1 MKILNDNDIE
11 IMKKVVAKVRETQKN
26 LIVIEDTAQK
36 EGKHDAMHTFFNR
49 CGVQLIKNTLPI
61 GDYALLSG
69 KGEDIL
75 KLKLRQAERNKSW
88 AKYKNQN
95 IKTAADRGISVMT
108 KIDLLCTY
116 DVAVDTKMNLHE
128 VLKNVVGL
136 TEDRTEQQMMR
147 AKNAGVALYILI
159 LQDGINNSG
168 DIKAYCKKNDY
179 NFALLINRIQLLES
193 RYGVHYYICPPEFGA
208 LATLALLTTD
218 CSITGTDV
226 QTAGLPTTEEILAM
240 NTLKTEVIARELFR
254 MSDKIEKMEK
264 MLTDLIIEK
273 TEEKEEILS

>member
-179 NFALLINRIQLLES
+179 NFVLLINRIQLLES

-218 CSITGTDV
+218 SSITGTDV
-226 QTAGLPTTEEILAM
+226 QTTSLPTIEEILAM

-254 MSDKIEKMEK
+254 MSDKIEKIEK
-264 MLTDLIIEK
+264 MLADLITEK
-273 TEEKEEILS
+273 QEEKEEIL

>member
-11 IMKKVVAKVRETQKN
+11 IMKKVVAKLRETQKN

-49 CGVQLIKNTLPI
+49 CGVQLIKNTLPV

-75 KLKLRQAERNKSW
+75 KLKLRQVERNKSW
-88 AKYKNQN
+88 ARYKNQD

-193 RYGVHYYICPPEFGA
+193 RYGVHYYICPTEFGA

-218 CSITGTDV
+218 SSITGTDV
-226 QTAGLPTTEEILAM
+226 QTTSFPTIEEILAM

-254 MSDKIEKMEK
+254 MSDKIEKIEK
-264 MLTDLIIEK
+264 MLAYLITEK
-273 TEEKEEILS
+273 QEEKEEILS